1 MEQIIEKSPKRIG
14 NPNFGK
20 KKSESYDLDKVY
32 EFELIKSY
40 DLYKPEVVLITGK
53 NSEKSVGK
61 SDTAYPP
68 TIAIPNIG
76 LAFCETTKKQRAWR
90 FINTENSIW
99 IDEQRDLS
107 KEEESALLALPENQ
121 LEFIDGILRVRGV
134 EKNKIDALMIQDLF
148 EGKKIKLKQ
157 TPPLYKLIDQDAI
170 LKSAQDILDQEWEAQ
185 KLARECSNDDMYEFA
200 HVLGINLNQSD
211 EGIRKDFIVRA
222 KLNPSYF
229 LKHFVNPKNKYVYAF
244 SQALKDNILRVNKDS
259 NRLLWAESGQ
269 YITDVNG
276 LGDVADE
283 LSKRA
288 IANDEVVL
296 SLYAT
301 LSKM

>member
-1 MEQIIEKSPKRIG
+1 MEQVIEKSPKKIG
-14 NPNFGK
+14 NPNFAK
-20 KKSESYDLDKVY
+20 KKSETYDLDKVF

-40 DLYKPEVVLITGK
+40 ELYKPETVIITGK
-53 NSEKSVGK
+53 QSEKSAGK
-61 SDTAYPP
+61 SDTIYPP

-76 LAFCETTKKQRAWR
+76 LAFCEKTNKQRAWR

-107 KEEESALLALPENQ
+107 KEEEGALLALPENQ
-121 LEFIDGILRVRGV
+121 LEFIDGMLRVQGV
-134 EKNKIDALMIQDLF
+134 EKNKIDALMVQDLF
-148 EGKKIKLKQ
+148 EGKKRKLKQ
-157 TPPLYKLIDQDAI
+157 TPPLYKLLDQDAI
-170 LKSAQDILDQEWEAQ
+170 LKTAQDILDQEWEAQ
-185 KLARECSNDDMYEFA
+185 KAARECSNEDMYEFA

-222 KLNPSYF
+222 KLNPAYF

-244 SQALKDNILRVNKDS
+244 AQALKDNVLRVNKDS
-259 NRLLWAESGQ
+259 NRLLWAESGS
-269 YITDVNG
+269 YIADVNA

-283 LSKRA
+283 LAKRA
-288 IANDEVVL
+288 VANDEVVL